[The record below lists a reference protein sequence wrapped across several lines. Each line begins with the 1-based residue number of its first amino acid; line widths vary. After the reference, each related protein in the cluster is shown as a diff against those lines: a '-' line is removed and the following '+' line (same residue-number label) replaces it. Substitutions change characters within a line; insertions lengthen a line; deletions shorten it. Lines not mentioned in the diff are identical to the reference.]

1 MNEVILMQRI
11 VLAVMSVLLLTAA
24 AVVLRRNGYWLTADL
39 IILASAGA
47 YAIRRLRRH
56 AASS

>member
-1 MNEVILMQRI
+1 MQRI

-47 YAIRRLRRH
+47 YAIRQLRRH